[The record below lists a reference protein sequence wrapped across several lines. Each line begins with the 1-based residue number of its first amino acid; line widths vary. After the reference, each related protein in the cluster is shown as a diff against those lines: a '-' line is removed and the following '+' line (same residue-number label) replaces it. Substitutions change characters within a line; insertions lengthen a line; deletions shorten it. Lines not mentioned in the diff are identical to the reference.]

1 MAYEEAPYKITYQSD
16 TFEVRFYEERVV
28 IQTSSKGSSSG
39 FQKLFKYISGNNQN
53 ATKIEMTTPVT
64 MLPDQGQMV
73 MQFYLPSRFDL
84 ASAPLPADDSVEIER
99 KPDSSDPFSA
109 LVFKVVT
116 DQHVGRLVRLHPC

>member
-1 MAYEEAPYKITYQSD
+1 MIKYLIVLLFVIKNSMAYEEAPYKITYQSD

-64 MLPDQGQMV
+64 MLPDQGQWLCNSTSLHVLILPQLHCQLMV
-73 MQFYLPSRFDL
+73 QL
-84 ASAPLPADDSVEIER
+84 
-99 KPDSSDPFSA
+99 K
-109 LVFKVVT
+109 
-116 DQHVGRLVRLHPC
+116 